1 MFLYVFIKNICF
13 YKKKYMWP
21 FWYVHV
27 FQKGHFLYTLCRT
40 EFLSNR
46 PQILVTGSINHE
58 EANKKGFRTI
68 RTLCASR
75 MRDARARLFAK
86 RIKGL

>member
-1 MFLYVFIKNICF
+1 
-13 YKKKYMWP
+13 MWP

-46 PQILVTGSINHE
+46 PQILVTSSINHE
-58 EANKKGFRTI
+58 ESNKKGFRAI
-68 RTLCASR
+68 GHYRATLCVTHV
-75 MRDARARLFAK
+75 LEH
-86 RIKGL
+86 